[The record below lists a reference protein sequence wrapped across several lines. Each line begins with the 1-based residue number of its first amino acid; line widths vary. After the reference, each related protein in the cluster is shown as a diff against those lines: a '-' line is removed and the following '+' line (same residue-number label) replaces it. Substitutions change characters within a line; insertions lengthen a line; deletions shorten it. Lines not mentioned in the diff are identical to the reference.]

1 MDETSLFGYI
11 LGPLGGFALAL
22 GLLYGLVRRRYVAPI
37 WTLEK
42 EEQRAGL
49 LEEENKTL
57 NQVVIELK
65 ISNGTLTYQ
74 IKMLNEGQQ
83 RSKEELKNV
92 RRDLA
97 RLRKEVNEK

>member
-1 MDETSLFGYI
+1 MDETTLLGYI
-11 LGPLGGFALAL
+11 LGPLGGFVLALA
-22 GLLYGLVRRRYVAPI
+22 LLYGLVRRRYVAPI

-65 ISNGTLTYQ
+65 ISNGTLTNQ
-74 IKMLNEGQQ
+74 VQMLTEGQR
-83 RSKEELKNV
+83 RSEEELKNV
-92 RRDLA
+92 RKDLA